1 MSNKFQA
8 FVADDVEDIED
19 IEESWSQFR
28 EVYGEGAKMLGKKRR
43 VKNDRIGVEDNGM
56 FQEFSTSGDGGIDTC
71 QIPAENGFQQVL
83 IPIFNNFQYH

>member
-1 MSNKFQA
+1 VSNKFQA

-71 QIPAENGFQQVL
+71 QIPVENRFQQVL
-83 IPIFNNFQYH
+83 IPIFNNLQYH